1 MKYKHYDTEELLDL
15 LGAYRRQIIRSG
27 KVYPT
32 VVLND
37 IFDSINYV
45 LDKNEYSGRYA
56 NDNGKNYK

>member
-1 MKYKHYDTEELLDL
+1 MNYKYGYEDLIDL

-27 KVYPT
+27 KAYPT

-45 LDKNEYSGRYA
+45 LDKNEYNGRYA
-56 NDNGKNYK
+56 SDNGKSYK